1 MGRYYKIILS
11 LFIAIF
17 LVATFI
23 MPQSLLAYS
32 KYIVAGGENIGL
44 SINNKGIIIAGFYK
58 VGDKYP
64 GYDAGLNKGDVI
76 KRANDK
82 EVSSIDDF
90 IGVIK
95 ESDGKSLKLVY
106 QRGKQNET
114 TTLNLTNENGTL
126 KTGLY
131 VKDMISGIGTLT
143 YIDPESRIYG
153 ALGHEVLEQTTGTMI
168 NVRDGKIYN
177 SNVTSVEK
185 SVRGEPGAKNAN
197 TNSNDVFGDV
207 KENKVS
213 GIFGNYTKEINKDN
227 LYKVAVY
234 EDIKLGEAKIITVIE
249 GTLKKEY
256 SINILKVNN
265 DKTDNKNILFEI
277 TDSNLINK
285 TGGIVQGMSG
295 SPIIQGNN
303 IIGAVTNV
311 VVNNPKRGYG
321 ILITTMLEEGEN

>member
-1 MGRYYKIILS
+1 MSFKKIKS
-11 LFIAIF
+11 FIAIF

-44 SINNKGIIIAGFYK
+44 SINNKGIIIAGFYE

-64 GYDAGLNKGDVI
+64 GYDADLKKGDVI

-90 IGVIK
+90 IGAIK

-114 TTLNLTNENGTL
+114 TTLNLTDENGTL

-143 YIDPESRIYG
+143 YIDPESKIYG

-213 GIFGNYTKEINKDN
+213 GIFGNYTKEINKN
-227 LYKVAVY
+227 SLYKVADY

-256 SINILKVNN
+256 SVNILKVNN

-277 TDSNLINK
+277 TDSNLIDK

>member
-1 MGRYYKIILS
+1 MSFKKLKS
-11 LFIAIF
+11 FIAIF

-23 MPQSLLAYS
+23 MPQTLLAYS

-44 SINNKGIIIAGFYK
+44 TINNKGIIIAGFYK
-58 VGDKYP
+58 VKDKYP
-64 GYDAGLNKGDVI
+64 GYEANLNKGDVI
-76 KRANDK
+76 KKANDK

-90 IGVIK
+90 IGAIK

-114 TTLNLTNENGTL
+114 TTLNLTDENGTL

-143 YIDPESRIYG
+143 YIDPESKIYG

-213 GIFGNYTKEINKDN
+213 GIFGNYTKEINKNN
-227 LYKVAVY
+227 LYKVADY

-277 TDSNLINK
+277 TDSNLIDK

>member
-1 MGRYYKIILS
+1 MSFKKLKS
-11 LFIAIF
+11 FIAIF

-58 VGDKYP
+58 VGDK
-64 GYDAGLNKGDVI
+64 YDAGLNKGDVI

>member
-1 MGRYYKIILS
+1 MSFKKLKS
-11 LFIAIF
+11 FIAIF

-64 GYDAGLNKGDVI
+64 GYDASLNKGDVI

-90 IGVIK
+90 IGAIK

-114 TTLNLTNENGTL
+114 TTLNLTDENGTL

-143 YIDPESRIYG
+143 YIDPESKIYG

-213 GIFGNYTKEINKDN
+213 GIFGNYTKEINKNN
-227 LYKVAVY
+227 LYKVADY

-256 SINILKVNN
+256 SVNILKVNN
-265 DKTDNKNILFEI
+265 DKSDNKNILFEI
-277 TDSNLINK
+277 TDSNLIDK

>member
-1 MGRYYKIILS
+1 MSFKKLKS
-11 LFIAIF
+11 FIAIF

-90 IGVIK
+90 IGAIK

-213 GIFGNYTKEINKDN
+213 GIFGNYTKKINKDN

>member
-1 MGRYYKIILS
+1 MSFKKLKS
-11 LFIAIF
+11 FIAIF

-58 VGDKYP
+58 VEDKYP

-90 IGVIK
+90 IGAIK

-265 DKTDNKNILFEI
+265 DKADNKNILFEI

>member
-1 MGRYYKIILS
+1 MSFKKLKS
-11 LFIAIF
+11 FIAIF

-90 IGVIK
+90 IGAIK

-277 TDSNLINK
+277 TDSNLIDK

>member
-1 MGRYYKIILS
+1 MSFKKLKS
-11 LFIAIF
+11 FIAIF

-82 EVSSIDDF
+82 EVLGIDDF
-90 IGVIK
+90 IGAIK

-143 YIDPESRIYG
+143 YIDPESKIYG
-153 ALGHEVLEQTTGTMI
+153 ALGHEVLEQTTKTMI
-168 NVRDGKIYN
+168 NVRNGKIYN

-213 GIFGNYTKEINKDN
+213 GIFGNYTKEINKNN

-277 TDSNLINK
+277 TDSNLIDK

>member
-1 MGRYYKIILS
+1 MSFKKLKS
-11 LFIAIF
+11 FIAIF

-32 KYIVAGGENIGL
+32 NYIVAGGENIGL

-76 KRANDK
+76 KKANDK
-82 EVSSIDDF
+82 EVLGIDDF
-90 IGVIK
+90 IGAIK
-95 ESDGKSLKLVY
+95 ESDRKSLKLVY

-114 TTLNLTNENGTL
+114 TTLNLTDENGTL

-143 YIDPESRIYG
+143 YIDPESKIYG

-177 SNVTSVEK
+177 SNVTSIEK

-213 GIFGNYTKEINKDN
+213 GIFGNYTKEINKNN
-227 LYKVAVY
+227 LYKVADY

-256 SINILKVNN
+256 SVNILKVNN

-277 TDSNLINK
+277 TDSNLIDK

-321 ILITTMLEEGEN
+321 ILITTMLKEGEN

>member
-1 MGRYYKIILS
+1 MSFKKLKS
-11 LFIAIF
+11 FIAIF

-90 IGVIK
+90 IGAIK

-114 TTLNLTNENGTL
+114 TTLNLTNENDTL

>member
-1 MGRYYKIILS
+1 MSFKKLKS
-11 LFIAIF
+11 FIAIF

-64 GYDAGLNKGDVI
+64 GYDASLNKGDVI

-90 IGVIK
+90 IGAIK

-114 TTLNLTNENGTL
+114 TTLNLTDENGTL

-143 YIDPESRIYG
+143 YIDPESKIYG

-213 GIFGNYTKEINKDN
+213 GIFGNYTKEINKN
-227 LYKVAVY
+227 SLYKVADY

-256 SINILKVNN
+256 SVNILKVNN
-265 DKTDNKNILFEI
+265 DKSDNKNILFEI
-277 TDSNLINK
+277 TDSNLIDK

>member
-1 MGRYYKIILS
+1 MSFKKLKS
-11 LFIAIF
+11 FIAIF

-90 IGVIK
+90 IGAIK

-114 TTLNLTNENGTL
+114 TILNLTNENGTL

-256 SINILKVNN
+256 NINILKVNN

>member
-1 MGRYYKIILS
+1 MSFKKLKS
-11 LFIAIF
+11 FIAIF

-64 GYDAGLNKGDVI
+64 GYAAGLNKGDVI

-90 IGVIK
+90 IGAIK

>member
-1 MGRYYKIILS
+1 MSFKKLKS
-11 LFIAIF
+11 FIALF

-90 IGVIK
+90 IGAIK

>member
-1 MGRYYKIILS
+1 MSFKKLKS
-11 LFIAIF
+11 FIAIF

-90 IGVIK
+90 IGAIK
-95 ESDGKSLKLVY
+95 ESDEKSLKLVY

-114 TTLNLTNENGTL
+114 TTLNLTNENDTL

>member
-1 MGRYYKIILS
+1 MSFKKLKS
-11 LFIAIF
+11 FIAIF

-90 IGVIK
+90 IGAIK

-114 TTLNLTNENGTL
+114 TTLNLTDENRTL

-143 YIDPESRIYG
+143 YIDPESKIYG

-213 GIFGNYTKEINKDN
+213 GIFGNYTKEINKNN
-227 LYKVAVY
+227 LYKVADY

-277 TDSNLINK
+277 TDSNLIDK

>member
-1 MGRYYKIILS
+1 MSFKKLKS
-11 LFIAIF
+11 FIAIF

-64 GYDAGLNKGDVI
+64 GYDADLNKGDVI

-90 IGVIK
+90 IGAIK

-106 QRGKQNET
+106 QRGKQNEI
-114 TTLNLTNENGTL
+114 TTLNLTDENGTL

-143 YIDPESRIYG
+143 YIDPESKIYG
-153 ALGHEVLEQTTGTMI
+153 ALGHEVLEQTTKTMI

-213 GIFGNYTKEINKDN
+213 GIFGNYTKEINKNN
-227 LYKVAVY
+227 LYKVADY

-256 SINILKVNN
+256 NINILKVNN

-277 TDSNLINK
+277 TDSNLIDK

>member
-1 MGRYYKIILS
+1 MSFKKLKS
-11 LFIAIF
+11 FIAIF

-321 ILITTMLEEGEN
+321 ILITTMLEEGDN

>member
-1 MGRYYKIILS
+1 MSFKKLKS
-11 LFIAIF
+11 FIAIF

-32 KYIVAGGENIGL
+32 KYIIAGGENIGL

-64 GYDAGLNKGDVI
+64 GYNAGLNKGDVI
-76 KRANDK
+76 KRANNK

-90 IGVIK
+90 IGAIK

-114 TTLNLTNENGTL
+114 TTLNLTDENGTL

-143 YIDPESRIYG
+143 YIDPESKIYG

-213 GIFGNYTKEINKDN
+213 GIFGNYTKEINKNN
-227 LYKVAVY
+227 LYKVADY

-265 DKTDNKNILFEI
+265 DKSDNKNILFEI
-277 TDSNLINK
+277 TDSNLIDK

-295 SPIIQGNN
+295 SPIIQENN